1 MARGLNAFGAVSSR
15 CLSLSSWP
23 TMIRAIS
30 ISIPER
36 RSLAYS
42 LTNVTD

>member
-1 MARGLNAFGAVSSR
+1 
-15 CLSLSSWP
+15 
-23 TMIRAIS
+23 MIRAIS